1 MTRRRIAMAAQAG
14 GYWVTP
20 EFHGDREELL
30 RFDSRDS
37 CDLDWPE
44 IAAMFYGVQA
54 LPDLAAAS
62 QVAQACYHSS
72 IGKIEILSPQYVLN
86 LNDLTCDELF
96 IIQNGMLAPAKRQHA
111 LYYQVYYQEQESG
124 MVDTVQFLCPT
135 NVCESEL
142 LAAVNQ
148 ANAAI
153 PIDEDENRL
162 ERMDAVLAQA
172 AKQLGAKWQYLRIAG
187 IIEVP

>member
-1 MTRRRIAMAAQAG
+1 MTRRRIAMAAQSG

-20 EFHGDREELL
+20 ELNGDREELL
-30 RFDSRDS
+30 RFGSSDS

-44 IAAMFYGVQA
+44 IVAMFYGVQA

-62 QVAQACYHSS
+62 RAAQACYHSS
-72 IGKIEILSPQYVLN
+72 LGKIEILSPKYVKDLN
-86 LNDLTCDELF
+86 SLTCDELF
-96 IIQNGMLAPAKRQHA
+96 IIQNGIVAPAMRQHA
-111 LYYQVYYQEQESG
+111 LYYQVYYQEQEST

-148 ANAAI
+148 ANTDI
-153 PIDEDENRL
+153 PSNKDEDRL

-187 IIEVP
+187 IVEVP